1 MRLLTSVA
9 IGAALLVLGAC
20 ASPATRH
27 PLMAAEIGAP
37 ASTGEMEASLSRPG
51 VVRFERV
58 AFAEWTAG
66 RGGFID
72 RDDPRTASVAKGVE
86 TAVIHAYV
94 VDHPTR
100 GRHLIDTGVSRNLE
114 ARLNPLMRKGLADMS
129 VRIDRSLAEWL
140 AGQPAPVAVFL
151 THLHFDHVGGVID
164 LDPAVP
170 VYLGPGDA
178 RETHAMNGLLGH
190 PIDAILRG
198 RTPLR
203 EWAFAPD
210 PEGRFAGVL
219 DVFGDGTVWALHT
232 PGHSPGSTA
241 YLINATDGPKLVVGD
256 AASTR
261 LNWDEAMPQPV
272 AASARADAE
281 LSVNRL
287 RAFAAMHPQ
296 IEVFLGHQSRQG
308 QGDQA
313 SAGMLWLSLPP
324 TRIGSTRVASPL
336 LSSVST

>member
-1 MRLLTSVA
+1 MRKLTSLA
-9 IGAALLVLGAC
+9 IGAALLGLSAC
-20 ASPATRH
+20 ATPATRH
-27 PLMAAEIGAP
+27 PLLVADLGAP
-37 ASTGEMEASLSRPG
+37 ASTSGMEASLTRPG

-58 AFAEWTAG
+58 AFAQWTAG

-72 RDDPRTASVAKGVE
+72 RDDPRTASVPEGFE

-94 VDHPTR
+94 IDHPTR
-100 GRHLIDTGVSRNLE
+100 GRYLIDAGVSRALE

-140 AGQPAPVAVFL
+140 AGEAAPTAVFL

-170 VYLGPGDA
+170 IYLGPGDA

-190 PIDAILRG
+190 PIDAILMG
-198 RTPLR
+198 RAPLR

-210 PEGRFAGVL
+210 PDGRFAGVL
-219 DVFGDGTVWALHT
+219 DVFGDGSVWALHT
-232 PGHSPGSTA
+232 PGHSPGSTS
-241 YLINATDGPKLVVGD
+241 YLINAVDGPRLVVGD

-272 AASARADAE
+272 PPAARADAE
-281 LSVNRL
+281 QSVQRL
-287 RAFAAMHPQ
+287 RALVARHPE
-296 IEVFLGHQSRQG
+296 IEVFLGHQSREG
-308 QGDQA
+308 QVD
-313 SAGMLWLSLPP
+313 P
-324 TRIGSTRVASPL
+324 STP
-336 LSSVST
+336 

>member
-9 IGAALLVLGAC
+9 IGAALLAVAAC

-27 PLMAAEIGAP
+27 PLMVAEIGAP
-37 ASTGEMEASLSRPG
+37 ASTGQMEASLARPG

-58 AFAEWTAG
+58 AFAEWTGG
-66 RGGFID
+66 RGSFID
-72 RDDPRTASVAKGVE
+72 RDDPRTAAVPQGFE

-94 VDHPTR
+94 IDHPTH
-100 GRHLIDTGVSRNLE
+100 GRFLIDAGVSRELE
-114 ARLNPLMRKGLADMS
+114 GRLNPLMRRGLADMS

-140 AGQPAPVAVFL
+140 AGRTAPTAVFL

-170 VYLGPGDA
+170 IYLGPGDA
-178 RETHAMNGLLGH
+178 RETHVMNGLLGH

-198 RTPLR
+198 RAPLR

-219 DVFGDGTVWALHT
+219 DIFGDGSVWALHS

-241 YLINATDGPKLVVGD
+241 YLINATGGPKLVVGD

-261 LNWDEAMPQPV
+261 LNWHDAMPQPV
-272 AASARADAE
+272 PAAARAAAE
-281 LSVNRL
+281 LSADRL
-287 RAFAAMHPQ
+287 RRFAAEHAA
-296 IEVFLGHQSRQG
+296 IEVFLGHQSREG
-308 QGDQA
+308 QREPA
-313 SAGMLWLSLPP
+313 AP
-324 TRIGSTRVASPL
+324 
-336 LSSVST
+336 